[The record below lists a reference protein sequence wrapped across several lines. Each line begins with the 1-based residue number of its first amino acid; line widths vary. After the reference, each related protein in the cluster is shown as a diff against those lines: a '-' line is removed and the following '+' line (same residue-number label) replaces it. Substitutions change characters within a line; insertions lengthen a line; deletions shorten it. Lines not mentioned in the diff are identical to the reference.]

1 MDKGAAAMIGAVV
14 LAGGQGK
21 RMQAGMNKQYLTVE
35 GRSVLS
41 CAIESMAAVAEALI
55 VVAAKGE
62 EAKAW
67 NAIAESGVDKARVQV
82 VEGGKERQ
90 DSVRHALAAMPET
103 WEKVLIHDGARPF
116 VPKDMLERILA
127 ATAPGIGV
135 VPGLSVT
142 DTIKRID
149 ASGFIIETPPRSQ
162 LRAAQTPQCFMAQ
175 EICALHLAVADSG
188 QIFTDD
194 AALYEYGG
202 KRVRMVEGDAM
213 SRKLTVPDDMLWA
226 TEMKHAWEAQK
237 Q

>member
-1 MDKGAAAMIGAVV
+1 MIGAVV

-21 RMQAGMNKQYLTVE
+21 RMQAGMNKQYLTIE

-41 CAIESMAAVAEALI
+41 CAIESMAACCEALI
-55 VVAAKGE
+55 VVCARGE
-62 EAKAW
+62 EDKAW
-67 NAIAESGVDKARVQV
+67 QAVYESGVDRARVQV

-90 DSVRHALAAMPET
+90 DSVRNALAAMPET

-116 VPKDMLERILA
+116 VPRDMLERIIT

-135 VPGLSVT
+135 VPGLAVA

-149 ASGFIIETPPRSQ
+149 DEGFIVETPPRSH
-162 LRAAQTPQCFMAQ
+162 LRAAQTPQCFMAA
-175 EICALHLAVADSG
+175 EIRALHLECADSG
-188 QIFTDD
+188 RIFTDD

-202 KRVRMVEGDAM
+202 QRVRMVEGSSM
-213 SRKLTVPDDMLWA
+213 SRKLTVQDDLLWA
-226 TEMKHAWEAQK
+226 EEMKHAWEAQK

>member
-1 MDKGAAAMIGAVV
+1 MIGAVV

-21 RMQAGMNKQYLTVE
+21 RMQAGMNKQYLVID

-55 VVAAKGE
+55 IVAAKGE
-62 EAKAW
+62 EARAW
-67 NAIAESGVDKARVQV
+67 EAVAESGIDAARVRV

-90 DSVRHALAAMPET
+90 DSVRHALLAMPEE
-103 WEKVLIHDGARPF
+103 WDKVLIHDGARPF
-116 VPKDMLERILA
+116 VPRDMLARILES
-127 ATAPGIGV
+127 TAPGIGV
-135 VPGLSVT
+135 VPGVAVT

-149 ASGFIIETPPRSQ
+149 EEGFIVETPPRAQ

-175 EICALHLAVADSG
+175 EIRALHVQVADSG
-188 QIFTDD
+188 LLFTDD

-202 KRVRMVEGDAM
+202 KKVRMVDGDAM

-226 TEMKHAWEAQK
+226 GKMKEAWEAQK